1 VVRSVVHDGTA
12 SFAEAGNAGFFAQVA
27 DEGETLEVCD
37 PLSVAV
43 SEHSESLFVDIVD
56 LGHVSGNEAFSSILS
71 LDDQIP

>member
-1 VVRSVVHDGTA
+1 MGSVVHDGA
-12 SFAEAGNAGFFAQVA
+12 GRLAEAGDASFFGEVA
-27 DEGETLEVCD
+27 DERETLEVRD

-56 LGHVSGNEAFSSILS
+56 LGHVGGNEAFSSILS